1 MPELDP
7 ALRIVL
13 AYGVVTIS
21 VIIPTLNEAHRIAA
35 TIASLREAQ
44 LDAILIVD
52 GGSTDDTVEIAK
64 KLDCPVLENI
74 SGGRAGQMNRGAEK
88 YPGEVL
94 LFLHGDTTLPRRA
107 ADRLREMAKQSPEIV
122 GGGFVRYFESPSLF
136 LKFTCWL
143 AGIRSRWFGVF
154 LGDQGVFVRREIF
167 EKLGG
172 FDESLPYGE
181 DLDFSM
187 QMRAI
192 GKTATISPPVLSSA
206 RRFDELGPIVQTMVD
221 FKIAREIMKESR
233 KRREAS

>member
-1 MPELDP
+1 M
-7 ALRIVL
+7 L
-13 AYGVVTIS
+13 AIYVSTLSI
-21 VIIPTLNEAHRIAA
+21 IIPTLNEADGIAS

-44 LDAILIVD
+44 LSDIMIVD
-52 GGSTDDTVEIAK
+52 GGSTDDTVEIARD
-64 KLDCPVLENI
+64 LGCEVLENV

-88 YPGEVL
+88 CEGGVF

-107 ADRLREMAKQSPEIV
+107 ADRLREIAEHSPQIA
-122 GGGFVRYFESPSLF
+122 GGGFVRYFDSPSLF
-136 LKFTCWL
+136 LKLTCWL
-143 AGIRSRWFGVF
+143 AGIRSRCFGVF
-154 LGDQGVFVRREIF
+154 LGDQGIFVRREIF

-206 RRFDELGPIVQTMVD
+206 RRFDERGPVGQTMFD
-221 FKIAREIMKESR
+221 FPIARKIMRESR
-233 KRREAS
+233 ERMEAS